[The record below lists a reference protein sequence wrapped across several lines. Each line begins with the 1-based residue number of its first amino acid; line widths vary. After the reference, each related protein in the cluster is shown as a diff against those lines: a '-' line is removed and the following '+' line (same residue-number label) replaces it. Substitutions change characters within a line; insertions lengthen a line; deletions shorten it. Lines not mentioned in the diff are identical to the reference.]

1 MDYLS
6 SSVVLLSLDS
16 VYLHI
21 TKNYFK
27 DMVKDIQKAPLSAR
41 IFPLILCY
49 VFLLFALYYFIIEP
63 KRNVHDAFLLGF
75 CMYAMF
81 ETINYGLFKNWRVLP
96 VIFDSLWGGILFA
109 LTTYITYRLTG
120 KKQYI

>member
-16 VYLHI
+16 VYLHT

-27 DMVKDIQKAPLSAR
+27 DMVKDIQKVPLTAR
-41 IFPLILCY
+41 IFPIILCY
-49 VFLLFALYYFIIEP
+49 IFVLFALYYFIIEP
-63 KRNVHDAFLLGF
+63 KRNVNDAFLLGF
-75 CMYAMF
+75 CMYGMF
-81 ETINYGLFKNWRVLP
+81 ETLNYGLFKNWRILP
-96 VIFDSLWGGILFA
+96 VIFDSLWGGVLFA

>member
-27 DMVKDIQKAPLSAR
+27 DMVKDIQKVPLTAR
-41 IFPLILCY
+41 IFPIILCY
-49 VFLLFALYYFIIEP
+49 IFVLFALYYFIIEP
-63 KRNVHDAFLLGF
+63 KRNVHSAFLLGF
-75 CMYAMF
+75 CMYGMF
-81 ETINYGLFKNWRVLP
+81 ETLNYGLFKNWRVLP
-96 VIFDSLWGGILFA
+96 LIFDSLWGGILFA
-109 LTTYITYRLTG
+109 LTTYITYRITG